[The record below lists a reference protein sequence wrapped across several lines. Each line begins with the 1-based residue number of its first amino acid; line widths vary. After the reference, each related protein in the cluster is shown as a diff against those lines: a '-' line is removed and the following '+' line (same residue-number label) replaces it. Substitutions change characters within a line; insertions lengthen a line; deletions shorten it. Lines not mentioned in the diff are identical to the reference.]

1 MRRVFVR
8 GVVPGQVVMTVGEV
22 DVGFV
27 KDSCPLKW
35 CAVQSLASCAVTVLC
50 CQWFLPT
57 QLILDLPAMALS
69 FPLDRKFVIVFVDA
83 VWLSVFPLILFSIV
97 GYTRLLL
104 MGFLLQCHC

>member
-1 MRRVFVR
+1 MRGVFVR
-8 GVVPGQVVMTVGEV
+8 GVVPAQVVMTVGEV

-35 CAVQSLASCAVTVLC
+35 RTVQSLAGCAVTELC
-50 CQWFLPT
+50 CQWLLPT
-57 QLILDLPAMALS
+57 QLVLDLPTMALS
-69 FPLDRKFVIVFVDA
+69 FPFDREIVIFFMDT
-83 VWLSVFPLILFSIV
+83 VWFSVFPLILFSIV